1 MNDAPQIPHD
11 MMLPV
16 TLRAMQWEMTL
27 QVLRKGPYDVVAP
40 IIEDIQRQCMR
51 GAMPREPMAE
61 CLPNQRVNP
70 SGMDQF
76 KTAEARDG

>member
-1 MNDAPQIPHD
+1 
-11 MMLPV
+11 
-16 TLRAMQWEMTL
+16 
-27 QVLRKGPYDVVAP
+27 VAP